1 MKKLPFFA
9 LLLILISGS
18 LFAQTPTAT
27 ISGKVT
33 DGGDQKIIDAA
44 SVSLYKALD
53 SSLVKINITDKEGN
67 FEFQNVFPGKYYLLA
82 TSIGHL
88 SIYSPMIN
96 VAAGK
101 NVSVG
106 ELKLTSEIKTLPFK
120 KKYLPFMYGYV
131 LCKTYYLALACNI
144 PNLLILNNEKA
155 TIFCPSFDTY
165 FGKFVCSNT
174 YCYYIR

>member
-1 MKKLPFFA
+1 MKKLPFFT
-9 LLLILISGS
+9 LLLILFWGS
-18 LFAQTPTAT
+18 LFAQTPAAT
-27 ISGKVT
+27 ISGKIT

-88 SIYSPMIN
+88 STYSPMIN

-101 NVSVG
+101 SVSVG
-106 ELKLTSEIKTLPFK
+106 ELKLTSEIKTLKAVTVTAKKPFIERK
-120 KKYLPFMYGYV
+120 IDRTIVNVDASITNAGSVV
-131 LCKTYYLALACNI
+131 LC
-144 PNLLILNNEKA
+144 
-155 TIFCPSFDTY
+155 
-165 FGKFVCSNT
+165 
-174 YCYYIR
+174 